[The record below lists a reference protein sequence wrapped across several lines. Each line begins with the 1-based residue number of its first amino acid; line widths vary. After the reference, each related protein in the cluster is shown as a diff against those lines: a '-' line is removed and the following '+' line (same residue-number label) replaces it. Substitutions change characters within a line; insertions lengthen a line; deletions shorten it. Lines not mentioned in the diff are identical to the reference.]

1 MKVRSVEW
9 GGGGLYFNIK
19 LKNIVLEMFYNMFI

>member
-1 MKVRSVEW
+1 MKVRSVE

-19 LKNIVLEMFYNMFI
+19 LKNIVLEMFYNIFI